1 MQENSLSILGIE
13 EGKNREKKSGEDF
26 IRIRLVQSHFCSVIL
41 TLWSWIYLILNEND
55 ASELNMNTFLSSIF
69 KTLYSSKGSFIH
81 LTLLI

>member
-41 TLWSWIYLILNEND
+41 TL
-55 ASELNMNTFLSSIF
+55 
-69 KTLYSSKGSFIH
+69 
-81 LTLLI
+81 